1 MKKVKVAVIGC
12 GVIAP
17 THIQCYQ
24 ACEGAELVAVCDIVE
39 ERARK
44 LAEQYNVPRFTTVA
58 AELFA
63 DPEIDAVSICTEH
76 YTHVDLVIAALNA
89 GKHVVCE
96 KCLAASLPELDA
108 MIAAVK
114 AHPELV
120 SSGIFQHRF
129 TAINRELKAIVEEG
143 LFGRL
148 LTSRAQLYC
157 ERTNEYYLKDAWRG
171 KWKSEGGSILI
182 NQAIHFIDQM
192 LWISGGPA
200 VDQKPVAMIRNLNHE
215 GIIETDDTAAA
226 VVPLANGALGVIEA
240 TSASFH
246 IWHNT
251 LSFEGTMGIVEIRD
265 DKPLTV
271 EFKDLEVQAAVAKRL
286 ADSAKPENLDFGKE
300 YYGGGH
306 PAQINDFIAAIQEK
320 RAPYVSLEDAA
331 STARVILEIYAPFR
345 KV

>member
-1 MKKVKVAVIGC
+1 MNKVKVAIIGC
-12 GVIAP
+12 GVIGP
-17 THIQCYQ
+17 THAKCFQS
-24 ACEGAELVAVCDIVE
+24 CEGAELVAVCDLLE
-39 ERARK
+39 ERAKK
-44 LAEQYNVPRFTTVA
+44 LAEECGITRYTTKA

-76 YTHVDLVIAALNA
+76 YTHSKLVVDALNA
-89 GKHVVCE
+89 GKHVICE
-96 KCLAASLPELDA
+96 KCLAASLPELDS
-108 MIAAVK
+108 MLEAVK

-120 SSGIFQHRF
+120 AAGVFQHRF

-143 LFGRL
+143 LLGRL

-157 ERTNEYYLKDAWRG
+157 ERTNEYYLKDQWRG

-192 LWISGGPA
+192 LWISGGPS
-200 VDQKPVAMIRNLNHE
+200 VEQKPVAMIRNLGHE
-215 GIIETDDTAAA
+215 GVIETDDTSAA
-226 VVPLANGALGVIEA
+226 VVPLANGALGIIEA
-240 TSASFH
+240 TCASFH
-246 IWHNT
+246 YWHNT
-251 LSFEGTMGIVEIRD
+251 LSFEGTEGIVEIRD
-265 DKPLTV
+265 DKPLSI
-271 EFKDLEVQAAVAKRL
+271 EFKNPEVQKIVECRL
-286 ADSAKPENLDFGKE
+286 NEAAKPEGIGIGKE

-320 RAPYVSLEDAA
+320 RAPYVSIEDAA